1 MSLRAFAAISL
12 AASLHAEIAPPDRDR
27 MLEAMNTRASHF
39 GEISRQIWE
48 FAELGYKE
56 QRSSTLLR
64 TELQKAGFRIQ
75 DNIGGMPTAFTA
87 EWGSGK
93 PVIGIL
99 GEYDA
104 LPGLSQD
111 IAPERKPLIN
121 GGSGHGCGH
130 NLFGTASAFAAIA
143 VKQWMEEKKI
153 PGTLRFYG
161 SPAEEGGGGKIYMIR
176 AGAFRDVDAVLDWHP
191 GSANSTG
198 LGSSLAN
205 ISGKFRFYGKAAHAA
220 ANPQLGRSALD
231 ALLLMSH
238 GVELLRE
245 HVPTTT
251 RIHYIITKGGA
262 APNVVPDF
270 TEGYF
275 YARSPSMPVLDN
287 VWERIVKCGQ
297 AGALATE
304 TRLEAE
310 LVNSVYNKLPNEPIS
325 RVFHKH
331 MQTLGGV
338 QYNQEERLFAE
349 TLRKSF
355 QPDEGAEL
363 GSEARVLPFE
373 AERASPGS
381 TDVSD
386 VSWVVPTASFR
397 TATFV
402 PGAPGHS
409 WQNVACAGSSI
420 GRKGMVLAAKILALS
435 AADLFTTPQA
445 LVDARKDFDKRRAGH
460 EYRSRVP
467 ADQKPPLNYRDTP

>member
-1 MSLRAFAAISL
+1 MASRIWVGFLFGPLLTGEIDAA
-12 AASLHAEIAPPDRDR
+12 DRGR
-27 MLEAMNTRASHF
+27 MLAGMDARAAHF
-39 GEISRQIWE
+39 GEVSRQIWE

-56 QRSSTLLR
+56 QRSAGLLR
-64 TELQKAGFRIQ
+64 EELRKAGFRIQ
-75 DNIGGMPTAFTA
+75 ENIGGMPTAFTA

-104 LPGLSQD
+104 LPGLSQE
-111 IAPERKPLIN
+111 IAPERKALVN

-130 NLFGTASAFAAIA
+130 NLFGTASAFAAIT

-153 PGTLRFYG
+153 AGTVRFYG

-176 AGAFRDVDAVLDWHP
+176 AGVFRDVDVVLDWHP
-191 GSANSTG
+191 GTANSAG

-205 ISGKFRFYGKAAHAA
+205 ISGKFRFYGKASHAA
-220 ANPQLGRSALD
+220 GNPHLGRSALD

-245 HVPTTT
+245 HVSVTT
-251 RIHYIITKGGA
+251 RIHYVITKGGA

-287 VWERIVKCGQ
+287 VWDRIVKCGQ

-304 TRLEAE
+304 TRLEVE

-325 RVFHKH
+325 RVFYKH
-331 MQTLGGV
+331 LQALGGV
-338 QYNQEERLFAE
+338 QYNEEERRFAE

-355 QPDEGAEL
+355 AAEDGAEL
-363 GSEARVLPFE
+363 GSEAQVLPFE

-420 GRKGMVLAAKILALS
+420 GRKGMVLAAKVLALS
-435 AADLFTTPQA
+435 AADLFTMPA
-445 LVDARKDFDKRRAGH
+445 VIVDARKDFDKRRAGH

-467 ADQKPPLNYRDTP
+467 MDQKPPLTYRDNP

>member
-1 MSLRAFAAISL
+1 MNLWIWMIAAAVGLRAEIGE
-12 AASLHAEIAPPDRDR
+12 AERER
-27 MLEAMNTRASHF
+27 MLKAMEARASHF

-56 QRSSTLLR
+56 QRSSSLLQE
-64 TELQKAGFRIQ
+64 ELRKAGFRVQ
-75 DNIGGMPTAFTA
+75 ANVGGMPTAFTA

-99 GEYDA
+99 GEFDA

-111 IAPERKPLIN
+111 IVPERKPLVN

-143 VKQWMEEKKI
+143 VKQWMEEKKLG
-153 PGTLRFYG
+153 GTLRFYG

-176 AGAFRDVDAVLDWHP
+176 AGVFRDVDAVLDWHP
-191 GSANSTG
+191 GNANSAG

-205 ISGKFRFYGKAAHAA
+205 ISGKFRFYGKASHAA
-220 ANPQLGRSALD
+220 GNPQLGRSALD

-245 HVPTTT
+245 HVPAST

-287 VWERIVKCGQ
+287 IWERIVKCGQ

-304 TRLEAE
+304 TRLEVE

-325 RVFHKH
+325 RVYYKH
-331 MQTLGGV
+331 MTALGGV
-338 QYNQEERLFAE
+338 QYSEEERRFAE

-355 QPDEGAEL
+355 TPEEAAEP
-363 GSEARVLPFE
+363 GSEGRVLPFE

-386 VSWVVPTASFR
+386 VSWVAPTASFR

-402 PGAPGHS
+402 AGAPGHS

-435 AADLFTTPQA
+435 AADLLTTPQV
-445 LVDARKDFDKRRAGH
+445 LVEARKDFEKRRAGH

-467 ADQKPPLNYRDTP
+467 ADQKPPLNYRDNP

>member
-1 MSLRAFAAISL
+1 MATA
-12 AASLHAEIAPPDRDR
+12 DRQR
-27 MLEAMNTRASHF
+27 MIDAMNARAAHF

-56 QRSSTLLR
+56 QRSATLLR
-64 TELQKAGFRIQ
+64 NELKKAGFQ
-75 DNIGGMPTAFTA
+75 VQEGYANIPTAFLATY
-87 EWGSGK
+87 GSGK

-111 IAPERKPLIN
+111 ISPERKPLVS

-176 AGAFRDVDAVLDWHP
+176 AGVFGDVDAVLDWHP
-191 GSANSTG
+191 GTANSTG

-205 ISGKFRFYGKAAHAA
+205 ISGKFRFHGKASHAA

-231 ALLLMSH
+231 ALLLTSH

-251 RIHYIITKGGA
+251 RIHYVITKGGA

-287 VWERIVKCGQ
+287 VWDRIVKCAQ

-304 TRLEAE
+304 TRLEVE

-325 RVFHKH
+325 RIFYKH
-331 MQTLGGV
+331 MQSLGGV
-338 QYNQEERLFAE
+338 QYTEEERRFAE

-355 QPDEGAEL
+355 TPDDGAAL
-363 GSEARVLPFE
+363 GSEAQVLPFE

-435 AADLFTTPQA
+435 AADIFTTPST
-445 LVDARKDFDKRRAGH
+445 LVEARKDFDKRRAGH

-467 ADQKPPLNYRDTP
+467 AGQKPPLRYRDNP

>member
-1 MSLRAFAAISL
+1 
-12 AASLHAEIAPPDRDR
+12 
-27 MLEAMNTRASHF
+27 MLEAMDTRAAHF
-39 GEISRQIWE
+39 GEVSRQIWE

-56 QRSSTLLR
+56 VRSSALLR
-64 TELQKAGFRIQ
+64 SELQKAGFRIRE
-75 DNIGGMPTAFTA
+75 NIGGMPTAFTA
-87 EWGSGK
+87 EWGAGK
-93 PVIGIL
+93 PVLGIL
-99 GEYDA
+99 GEFDA

-111 IAPERKPLIN
+111 ITPERKPLAA
-121 GGSGHGCGH
+121 GASGHGCGH

-161 SPAEEGGGGKIYMIR
+161 APAEEGGGGKIYMIR
-176 AGAFRDVDAVLDWHP
+176 AGVFQDVDAVLDWHP
-191 GSANSTG
+191 GTANSAG
-198 LGSSLAN
+198 LGTSLAN
-205 ISGKFRFYGKAAHAA
+205 ISGKFRFHGKASHAA

-245 HVPTTT
+245 HVPSTT
-251 RIHYIITKGGA
+251 RIHYVITKGGA
-262 APNVVPDF
+262 APNVVPDA

-287 VWERIVKCGQ
+287 VWDRIVKCAQ

-304 TRLEAE
+304 TRLEVE

-331 MQTLGGV
+331 LQSLGGI
-338 QYNQEERLFAE
+338 QYNEEERRFAE

-355 QPDEGAEL
+355 SPEEGAEP
-363 GSEARVLPFE
+363 GAESRILPFE

-397 TATFV
+397 TATCV

-420 GRKGMVLAAKILALS
+420 GRKGMVLAAKVLALS
-435 AADLFTTPQA
+435 AADILTAPA
-445 LVDARKDFDKRRAGH
+445 VLIEARKDFDKRRAGH

-467 ADQKPPLNYRDTP
+467 AGQKPPLHYRDQQ

>member
-1 MSLRAFAAISL
+1 MGFRVLLFMGL
-12 AASLHAEIAPPDRDR
+12 AAVLRAEIATADRQR
-27 MLEAMNTRASHF
+27 MIEEMNARAAHF

-56 QRSSTLLR
+56 QRSATLLR
-64 TELQKAGFRIQ
+64 NELQKAGFRIQ

-104 LPGLSQD
+104 LPGLSQENL
-111 IAPERKPLIN
+111 PERRPLVN

-176 AGAFRDVDAVLDWHP
+176 AGVFGDVDAVLDWHP
-191 GSANSTG
+191 GTANSTG

-205 ISGKFRFYGKAAHAA
+205 ISGKFRFHGKASHAA

-251 RIHYIITKGGA
+251 RIHYVITKGGA

-287 VWERIVKCGQ
+287 VWERIVKCAQ

-304 TRLEAE
+304 TRLEVE

-325 RVFHKH
+325 RVFYKH
-331 MQTLGGV
+331 MQSLGGV
-338 QYNQEERLFAE
+338 QYTEEERRFAE

-355 QPDEGAEL
+355 TPDDGAAL
-363 GSEARVLPFE
+363 GSEAQVLPFE

-420 GRKGMVLAAKILALS
+420 GRKGMVLAAKVLALS
-435 AADLFTTPQA
+435 AADIFTTPNT
-445 LVDARKDFDKRRAGH
+445 LVEARKDFDKRRAGH

-467 ADQKPPLNYRDTP
+467 ADQKPPLRYRDNP

>member
-1 MSLRAFAAISL
+1 MGFRVLLFIGLAFV
-12 AASLHAEIAPPDRDR
+12 LHAEMATADRQR
-27 MLEAMNTRASHF
+27 MIDAMNARAAHF

-56 QRSSTLLR
+56 QRSATLLR
-64 TELQKAGFRIQ
+64 NELQKAGFRMQ
-75 DNIGGMPTAFTA
+75 ENIGGMPTAFTA

-111 IAPERKPLIN
+111 ISPERKPLVS

-176 AGAFRDVDAVLDWHP
+176 AGVFGDVDAVLDWHP
-191 GSANSTG
+191 GTANSTG

-205 ISGKFRFYGKAAHAA
+205 ISGKFRFHGKASHAA

-231 ALLLMSH
+231 ALLLTSH

-251 RIHYIITKGGA
+251 RIHYVITKGGA

-287 VWERIVKCGQ
+287 VWDRIVKCAQ

-304 TRLEAE
+304 TRLEVE

-325 RVFHKH
+325 RIFYKH
-331 MQTLGGV
+331 MQSLGGV
-338 QYNQEERLFAE
+338 QYTEEERRFAE

-355 QPDEGAEL
+355 TPDDGAAL
-363 GSEARVLPFE
+363 GSEAQVLPFE

-420 GRKGMVLAAKILALS
+420 GRKGMVLAAKVLALS
-435 AADLFTTPQA
+435 AADIFTTPNT
-445 LVDARKDFDKRRAGH
+445 LVEARQDFDKRRAGH

-467 ADQKPPLNYRDTP
+467 AGQKPPLRYRDNP

>member
-1 MSLRAFAAISL
+1 MGLRIL
-12 AASLHAEIAPPDRDR
+12 AVFPLASLLCAEIGTEERTR
-27 MLEAMNTRASHF
+27 MIEGMNARAAHF
-39 GEISRQIWE
+39 GEVSRQIWE

-56 QRSSTLLR
+56 QRSSGLLR
-64 TELQKAGFRIQ
+64 SELQKAGFRTQ
-75 DNIGGMPTAFTA
+75 ENIGGMPTAFTA

-111 IAPERKPLIN
+111 IHPERKPLVN

-153 PGTLRFYG
+153 AGTLRFYG

-176 AGAFRDVDAVLDWHP
+176 AGAFRDVDVVLDWHP
-191 GSANSTG
+191 GSSNSAG

-220 ANPQLGRSALD
+220 GNPQLGRSALD

-245 HVPTTT
+245 HVPATT

-287 VWERIVKCGQ
+287 VWDRIVKCAQ

-304 TRLEAE
+304 TKLEVE

-325 RVFHKH
+325 RVFYKH
-331 MQTLGGV
+331 LQALGGV
-338 QYNQEERLFAE
+338 QYTDEERRFAE
-349 TLRKSF
+349 TLQKSF
-355 QPDEGAEL
+355 TPEDGAAL
-363 GSEARVLPFE
+363 GSEATVLPFE

-420 GRKGMVLAAKILALS
+420 GRKGMVLAAKVLALS
-435 AADLFTTPQA
+435 AADLFTTPA
-445 LVDARKDFDKRRAGH
+445 AIVDARKDFDKRRAGH
-460 EYRSRVP
+460 EYKSRVP
-467 ADQKPPLNYRDTP
+467 ADQKPPLNYRDNP